1 MLTRRI
7 IPLLLA
13 CALSAV
19 TGCDSLDTGD
29 FNGATGALGS
39 EQFDGA
45 DSAGGED
52 AGEDEEFDPTHLLQC
67 EQPVP
72 CDAMPLDEE
81 DVAPENAQQDAS
93 AVEYSATERC
103 VLESLARGEPAL
115 IQTVADFSTATA
127 YLDFAIVGD
136 RAALRQAHGDGE
148 SVGSWANLPSGC
160 QLRDSTYFEGC
171 LASPDPECLRPT
183 NWVDS
188 CEDLGALIC
197 PLDD

>member
-1 MLTRRI
+1 MLTRRF

-19 TGCDSLDTGD
+19 TGCDALDTGD
-29 FNGATGALGS
+29 FNGATGALG
-39 EQFDGA
+39 EQYDDG

-52 AGEDEEFDPTHLLQC
+52 ADGEDEFDPTHLLQC
-67 EQPVP
+67 EQPIP
-72 CDAMPLDEE
+72 CDAMPLDED
-81 DVAPENAQQDAS
+81 DVVPENAKEDAS
-93 AVEYSATERC
+93 VEYSATQRC
-103 VLESLARGEPAL
+103 VLQSLARGEPAL
-115 IQTVADFSTATA
+115 IQTVADFDTATA

-160 QLRDSTYFEGC
+160 QLRGSTYFEAC

-197 PLDD
+197 PLED